1 MKKNWGVVQLVGH
14 LTVNEDG
21 EGSNPSAP
29 ANFPF
34 TIAAT
39 LGSADFNT
47 DSDTR
52 KLLKVSLRR
61 GTASVPVYFP
71 DCHVFHAFFLNS
83 SNSGAGL
90 PDCDFLALAI
100 IGAEL

>member
-1 MKKNWGVVQLVGH
+1 VV
-14 LTVNEDG
+14 DG

-34 TIAAT
+34 TIAAK

-47 DSDTR
+47 DSDPR
-52 KLLKVSLRR
+52 KLLRFPFDAVSLTDGRIR
-61 GTASVPVYFP
+61 GSQDTASAPVYFP